1 MDTAAISL
9 DATIPPL
16 PASKQKFKFVINAEA
31 WDSERDIF
39 MYLSHQLEWKLHL
52 WKIYPINY
60 QPTRV
65 LSFDAEFLN
74 QYYDIMKQKSIDRI
88 CVDVLMRKNEEITY
102 EKKFEAKFDVHGKP
116 YGNYECVL
124 SHLTQID
131 LFDEDRKFILE
142 ATVYPS
148 SRKKDVTKQAVGI
161 HKLQMKD
168 ILNHHQTSD
177 VKIISNEHEFKCH
190 RNIISCRVPAF
201 AMMLRG
207 ETAENQTSTINI
219 GDWHPEV
226 VQLMIEYL
234 YTGVIP
240 DVPARIEIDL
250 LKLAVKYDLTPLAE
264 SCGFGVIK
272 NLTVENFL
280 PTYAELDLHGHEF
293 PRFKEEALEFFK
305 KNCVQIVKREDYL
318 EFSRDFA
325 LLNQQL
331 FIAVGSMNRLL
342 PWKTIFTIEEDY

>member
-1 MDTAAISL
+1 MSAISL
-9 DATIPPL
+9 RATVPHL
-16 PASKQKFKFVINAEA
+16 LASKQKFKFVINADA

-39 MYLSHQLEWKLHL
+39 MYLSVSHQLEWKIHL
-52 WKIYPINY
+52 WKIYPTTY
-60 QPTRV
+60 HPTRV
-65 LSFDAEFLN
+65 MFFDAEFLN
-74 QYYDIMKQKSIDRI
+74 QYYDIMKEKSIDRI
-88 CVDVLMRKNEEITY
+88 CVDVHMRKNEEI
-102 EKKFEAKFDVHGKP
+102 KFEAKFAIHGKP
-116 YGNYECVL
+116 DENYECVL
-124 SHLTQID
+124 PDPRQID
-131 LFDEDRKFILE
+131 LFDENRKFILE

-148 SRKKDVTKQAVGI
+148 SRKKDLTKLSAGI

-177 VKIISNEHEFKCH
+177 VKIISNEQEFKCH
-190 RNIISCRVPAF
+190 RNILSCRVPAF

-342 PWKTIFTIEEDY
+342 PWKTA